1 MLHPTTFRPMSLP
14 RSIAVIVLLIAFAA
28 CDAREPPPQ
37 TQPADAEH
45 AAPAA
50 AAPQRAQ
57 PAPAPPA
64 APPAQR
70 NLAMGTG
77 EARDPQPFTR
87 EQRLLDA
94 VQRNDRATV
103 ARALELGVPVGT
115 KDDLGRNT
123 LLLAASDAGDLDLV
137 RFLHDKG
144 AAVDEPDVQAR
155 GAISFAAADGK
166 LEIVRWLA
174 DHGALVDRP
183 DWLQRTP
190 LFHAAL
196 GGHADVVALLI
207 DRGASP
213 DTADQ
218 FGDTPLIVA
227 CAKGN
232 AAAARLLVARGAN
245 VHARDQEGRTAR
257 ERSAPGVEPCLAL
270 PQS

>member
-1 MLHPTTFRPMSLP
+1 MSLL
-14 RSIAVIVLLIAFAA
+14 RLAALALLPISLAA
-28 CDAREPPPQ
+28 CDTR
-37 TQPADAEH
+37 
-45 AAPAA
+45 APAPSPGATTSRSAPAVPDPSA
-50 AAPQRAQ
+50 AR
-57 PAPAPPA
+57 PAPPA
-64 APPAQR
+64 AVPPAAAPAQR

-155 GAISFAAADGK
+155 AAISFAAADGK

-174 DHGALVDRP
+174 DHGAVVDRP

-196 GGHADVVALLI
+196 GDHAEVIALLI
-207 DRGASP
+207 ERGASP

-232 AAAARLLVARGAN
+232 GAAARLLIARGAN
-245 VHARDQEGRTAR
+245 VRARDQEGRTAR

-270 PQS
+270 PES